1 MLMMTEEQTKEV
13 EKEIVEE
20 ITGDSE
26 E

>member
-26 E
+26 S